1 MMKQSGFTLIEMMVV
16 LAIAVILTTSAVPS
30 FQTFIQNNRL
40 STASHQFITSLNLA
54 RSEAVKRGKR
64 VTVCKISNST
74 ACTTSNGWEQGWII
88 FVDEDGNGARD
99 AGTDELLRVQVA
111 LAGIDSIDGQTHVAN
126 LISYADSGFPQ
137 LVTGG
142 SLSPQLS
149 TLVICDSRDFGSH
162 AKALVV
168 NTTGS
173 VRTTSATDSGL
184 NAGVTSCNV

>member
-16 LAIAVILTTSAVPS
+16 LAIAVILTTTAVPS
-30 FQTFIQNNRL
+30 FQTFIQNNRMT
-40 STASHQFITSLNLA
+40 TASHQFIASLNLA
-54 RSEAVKRGKR
+54 RSEAVKHGKQ
-64 VTVCKISNST
+64 VTICKSSDSANCT
-74 ACTTSNGWEQGWII
+74 ASNGWEQGWII

-99 AGTDELLRVQVA
+99 VGTDEILRVQNT
-111 LAGIDSIDGQTHVAN
+111 LAGIDSISGQTHVAN

-137 LVTGG
+137 LTTGG

-149 TLVICDSRDFGSH
+149 TLVICDSRDFGDH